1 MMWKRL
7 ELQKMNGMTRT
18 IRKISGLLATLP
30 LLLVISS
37 CASIHSIIEPPV
49 PPLSGQPV
57 RLLEDADVLRLSDEM
72 KRFVDDTLAGHST
85 DDDRAW
91 ALAWAMLDPN
101 FMDFSYEPRATLTAE
116 EAFRQRRGNCLTF
129 SNMFVAMARYAGI
142 DTWYREVET
151 DPEWS
156 SVDETL
162 LVSRYVNAAAVF
174 RGNEYVIDVSGRP
187 VRPTERHR
195 RLHDDEAEAQYYNNL
210 GANALLAGDLPLAH
224 AWFRKAIETRPG
236 QAYAWSNLGVVLK
249 RNGQLDEAI
258 DAYRTALTLD
268 SRNSVAMNNL
278 YAMYEELGE
287 MDKAAEMQERVERN
301 RRRNPYYLH
310 HLAQVAFAEQ
320 DWDEAIRQTRRAIR
334 LQKQEYRFHYTLAQ
348 LYYRNG
354 ELARAET
361 SLNRAVGLAP
371 DWVETDALVLPGQPP
386 ELPVEQE
393 Q

>member
-1 MMWKRL
+1 
-7 ELQKMNGMTRT
+7 MNGMTST
-18 IRKISGLLATLP
+18 IQKISGALVALP
-30 LLLVISS
+30 FMLVISS
-37 CASIHSIIEPPV
+37 CASFNPIAEPSV
-49 PPLSGQPV
+49 PPLSDQPV
-57 RLLEDADVLRLSDEM
+57 RQVEDVDVLALSDEM
-72 KRFVDDTLAGHST
+72 KRFVDDTLAGQET
-85 DDDRAW
+85 QDDRAW
-91 ALAWAMLDPN
+91 ALAWSILDPN
-101 FMDFSYEPRATLTAE
+101 FLDFNYEPRATLTAD
-116 EAFRQRRGNCLTF
+116 EAFQQRRGNCLTF

-156 SVDETL
+156 NVDETL
-162 LVSRYVNAAAVF
+162 LVSRHVNAAAVF
-174 RGNEYVIDVSGRP
+174 RGNQYIIDVSGRP

-195 RLHDDEAEAQYYNNL
+195 KLHDEEAKAHYYNNL

-224 AWFRKAIETRPG
+224 AWFKKAIEIRRG

-278 YAMYEELGE
+278 FAIYEELGE
-287 MDKAAEMQERVERN
+287 TEKAAEMQERVERN

-348 LYYRNG
+348 LRYRTG
-354 ELARAET
+354 DLARAET
-361 SLNRAVGLAP
+361 SLNRAIGLAP
-371 DWVETDALVLPGQPP
+371 EWVETDTLVLPGQPP
-386 ELPVEQE
+386 ELPTE
-393 Q
+393 